1 MKATRLAR
9 LVACGGWLL
18 ASGCTSLREIPRSD
32 FSVAKERRDVR
43 VETRDGLIYEFDFAR
58 VRNDSL
64 IGYHR
69 RDLEGSTDDFATVD
83 IPLGEINHF
92 SSRGVDWFRTGLIG
106 GGALA
111 AVIVGGL
118 NASARNPSDVP

>member
-32 FSVAKERRDVR
+32 FSVAEEPREVR

-58 VRNDSL
+58 VRNDSF

-69 RDLEGSTDDFATVD
+69 RDLEGSTDDCATGD
-83 IPLGEINHF
+83 TPHAAMTTF
-92 SSRGVDWFRTGLIG
+92 KRRGA
-106 GGALA
+106 GA
-111 AVIVGGL
+111 
-118 NASARNPSDVP
+118 